1 MKYVMFGRGS
11 NENVYRDYV
20 VNKQK
25 NNILYFVDNDIGK
38 RGNWSGFEVYSPEV
52 LKEEKREYEK
62 KNIDLKS
69 ALKIVRNLAR
79 QIFNIKYKC
88 LCLTSENI

>member
-1 MKYVMFGRGS
+1 MKNKIDFS
-11 NENVYRDYV
+11 NLD
-20 VNKQK
+20 
-25 NNILYFVDNDIGK
+25 D
-38 RGNWSGFEVYSPEV
+38 V
-52 LKEEKREYEK
+52 LKINKKDLYILQSKEKVIEEYILIIKKNLEK

-88 LCLTSENI
+88 LCLTSKNI

>member
-1 MKYVMFGRGS
+1 MKNKIDFS
-11 NENVYRDYV
+11 NLD
-20 VNKQK
+20 
-25 NNILYFVDNDIGK
+25 D
-38 RGNWSGFEVYSPEV
+38 V
-52 LKEEKREYEK
+52 LKINKKDLYILQSKEKVIEEYILIIKKNLEK

>member
-1 MKYVMFGRGS
+1 MKNKIDFS
-11 NENVYRDYV
+11 NLDDFLKI
-20 VNKQK
+20 NKKDLYILQSKEKVIEEYILIIKK
-25 NNILYFVDNDIGK
+25 NL
-38 RGNWSGFEVYSPEV
+38 
-52 LKEEKREYEK
+52 EK

-88 LCLTSENI
+88 LYLTSKNI